1 MNFSDSEKFTALSLA
16 KASEIIYTDDMKTIL
31 TILLCLTTLAGCTP
45 APESGM
51 DIYTFSIG
59 KADCSLL
66 SFDGINVL
74 IDTGEDDDG
83 DDIVRELKN
92 LRVEKLDLVILT
104 HFDRDHIGGFP
115 EIADAFP
122 IERVVLPDYVRDS
135 DFYRAME
142 RSFAEHGIPEERL
155 SADAAFELGKA
166 KFTVYTSTKAYDP
179 EKENDNQMSL
189 VTAIAFDQVR
199 LLFLADAEGGWLKD
213 LCYGGIELGCD
224 VIKIPC
230 HGKWQ
235 KNITALLALSLP
247 SYAIVT
253 DSSKNPAEDKTLDAL
268 STMDIRTLR
277 TIDGDIHLY
286 TDGKKV
292 TVK

>member
-1 MNFSDSEKFTALSLA
+1 M
-16 KASEIIYTDDMKTIL
+16 
-31 TILLCLTTLAGCTP
+31 
-45 APESGM
+45 
-51 DIYTFSIG
+51 
-59 KADCSLL
+59 
-66 SFDGINVL
+66 
-74 IDTGEDDDG
+74 
-83 DDIVRELKN
+83 
-92 LRVEKLDLVILT
+92 
-104 HFDRDHIGGFP
+104 
-115 EIADAFP
+115 
-122 IERVVLPDYVRDS
+122 
-135 DFYRAME
+135 
-142 RSFAEHGIPEERL
+142 
-155 SADAAFELGKA
+155 
-166 KFTVYTSTKAYDP
+166 YTSTKAYDP

-292 TVK
+292 MVK

>member
-1 MNFSDSEKFTALSLA
+1 MYTVYMKIILS
-16 KASEIIYTDDMKTIL
+16 
-31 TILLCLTTLAGCTP
+31 ILLCLTTLAGCTP

-51 DIYTFSIG
+51 DIYTFSLG

-66 SFDGINVL
+66 SFDGMNVL
-74 IDTGEDDDG
+74 IDAGEEDDG
-83 DDIVRELKN
+83 DDILAELRK
-92 LRVEKLDLVILT
+92 LKVEKLDLVILT

-115 EIADAFP
+115 DIADSLP
-122 IERVVLPDYVRDS
+122 VENVVLPDYVRDS
-135 DFYRAME
+135 DYYRAME
-142 RSFAEHGIPEERL
+142 DAIGSHGIPVQRL
-155 SADAAFELGKA
+155 SADASLTLDRAGL
-166 KFTVYTSTKAYDP
+166 TIWTSTKSYDP
-179 EKENDNQMSL
+179 EKGNDNQMSL
-189 VTAIAFDQVR
+189 VTSVSFDQVR

-213 LCYGGIELGCD
+213 LCYGGYELGCD

-235 KNITALLALSLP
+235 KNIPALLALSLP

-253 DSSKNPAEDKTLDAL
+253 DSDKNPADEKTLDAL
-268 STMDIRTLR
+268 NTMDIKTYRTM
-277 TIDGDIHLY
+277 DGDIHIY